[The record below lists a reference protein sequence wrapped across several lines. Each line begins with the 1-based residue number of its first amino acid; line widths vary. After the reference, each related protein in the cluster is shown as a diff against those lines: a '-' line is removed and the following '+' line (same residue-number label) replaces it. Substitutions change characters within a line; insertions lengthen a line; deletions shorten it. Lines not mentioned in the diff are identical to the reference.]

1 MEQIQEFSQ
10 STRMNGSYEVSYDFL
25 CVGQTT
31 LEKLTSASATAR
43 PKYILLLYILFHY
56 PSGNIALHCTALGY
70 LSSVLNSI
78 LNGHKTFGHI
88 QQKYAHRGQN
98 IYLVATNH
106 SILSSIILHCQVLAA
121 GSRSNTFKATEVK
134 RNLMSGMEWVKSA
147 GHGSVLCGQC
157 LWSVGSSLW
166 AITQT
171 SLPGQFHGADPRL
184 GGENRWQ
191 TLKLDSSP
199 HYLHLQIWHANKLRL
214 ILTISIG
221 YAFELQLSGSKCLV
235 EAPLLPWLQVD
246 S

>member
-1 MEQIQEFSQ
+1 M
-10 STRMNGSYEVSYDFL
+10 TLFL
-25 CVGQTT
+25 EHWDGTDPGVFAIHSNEWKLRGKLWLFMWVGQMT

-56 PSGNIALHCTALGY
+56 PSGNIALHCIRLFIVSAEFNIEWTQNIWTHSAKVFASWSKY
-70 LSSVLNSI
+70 LS
-78 LNGHKTFGHI
+78 GG
-88 QQKYAHRGQN
+88 
-98 IYLVATNH
+98 NH
-106 SILSSIILHCQVLAA
+106 SILSSIILHSQVLAA

-147 GHGSVLCGQC
+147 GHGSVLCGHW

-221 YAFELQLSGSKCLV
+221 YAFELQLSG
-235 EAPLLPWLQVD
+235 
-246 S
+246 